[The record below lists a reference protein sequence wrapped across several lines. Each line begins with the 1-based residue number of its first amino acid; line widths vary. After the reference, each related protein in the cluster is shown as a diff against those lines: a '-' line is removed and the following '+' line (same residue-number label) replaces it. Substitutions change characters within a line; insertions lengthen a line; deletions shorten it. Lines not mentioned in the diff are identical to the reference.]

1 MRAISTPLRQA
12 LLVAA
17 LFVAFISPRAA
28 HAQCTGVGDCL
39 LPRVGCGYFGQ
50 GPISYAVIPT
60 PVQVRNVNFSSFTQ
74 CMAPLAPGITASSF
88 FDVFV
93 EFEISTNN
101 GVSWLP
107 AQVTGHGTEH
117 AVGHADL
124 VTFDTEMLQ
133 MDLAGGSIPLG
144 IMIRESPTKASTGTS
159 VLTDQGG
166 GNFNLNS
173 FFDVFTELS
182 VDGGVSWTPS
192 GSSTRI
198 TVTTESPTPARTATW
213 GALKMLYR

>member
-1 MRAISTPLRQA
+1 MRTIPTPLHRI
-12 LLVAA
+12 LLAVATM
-17 LFVAFISPRAA
+17 VAVLAPNAA

-39 LPRVGCGYFGQ
+39 LPRTGCGYFGQ

-60 PVQVRNVNFSSFTQ
+60 PVQIRNINFASFTQ
-74 CMAPLAPGITASSF
+74 CMPPLGPGIPATSF

-101 GVSWLP
+101 GVSWVP
-107 AQVTGHGTEH
+107 AQSTGHGAEH

-133 MDLAGGSIPLG
+133 MDLGGGSIPAG
-144 IMIRESPTKASTGTS
+144 IMVRESPTKPSTGTS
-159 VLTDQGG
+159 LLSDQGG

-182 VDGGVSWTPS
+182 VDGGQGWFPS

-198 TVTTESPTPARTATW
+198 TVTAESPTSARTATW
-213 GALKMLYR
+213 GALKMMYR